1 MTAIASTTAA
11 HESLQSKGYVPVVAP
26 LAAPVVAGQP
36 PRLVWVR
43 RFSPSS
49 IAAVAFSFVA
59 FVGLTAGAGYV
70 CALVITKVIT
80 TFAGL

>member
-11 HESLQSKGYVPVVAP
+11 PESLQSKGYVSVA
-26 LAAPVVAGQP
+26 AAPS
-36 PRLVWVR
+36 PRAIRVR

-49 IAAVAFSFVA
+49 IAAVLFSFVA

-70 CALVITKVIT
+70 FALIITKVT
-80 TFAGL
+80 STFAGL